1 MTEALI
7 NAFLN
12 SGSISTDS
20 RTIKGGE
27 IFFAI
32 RGDNYDGNRFA
43 PNAIEKGAA
52 IAVIDDAAY
61 AVSNRY
67 ILVEDVLKSLQDL
80 ASHYRSRL
88 SVPIVAL
95 TGTNGKTTT
104 KELITRV
111 LQKKYKVSSTKGN
124 LNNHIGVP
132 LSILSIPQDAEIAV
146 LEMGANHIGEID
158 FLCRIARPTHG
169 LITNI
174 GKAHLEG
181 FGSQEGVIKAKSEL
195 FRYISETHGTLF
207 VNNDDELLMDLSKDK
222 QRVTYGTSSK
232 ADIHAVIA
240 AEDPFLQIKWDSP
253 EGELHFTTSLYGIY
267 NFQNILAAI
276 CTGQYFNV
284 NAKDTA
290 DAIAGYIP
298 ENNRSQI
305 VQTDNNLIFLDAYN
319 ANPSS
324 MAQALNFF
332 SMRKAKQKVIVL
344 GDMLELGQ
352 ESESEHRKVLDS
364 VKGKFNKV
372 ILCGHIFTG
381 FTGEFDYQFFQDT
394 VVLKEWLQ
402 KHPLQN
408 AEILI
413 KGSRK
418 IGLETLLPEL

>member
-1 MTEALI
+1 MNEELKS
-7 NAFLN
+7 AFLH
-12 SGSISTDS
+12 SGRISTDS

-32 RGDNYDGNRFA
+32 RGENFDGNRFA
-43 PNAIEKGAA
+43 ADAIDKGAA
-52 IAVIDDAAY
+52 YAVIDDPGY
-61 AVSNRY
+61 AVSDKL

-80 ASHYRSRL
+80 ATYYRKNL
-88 SVPIVAL
+88 TIPIIAL

-132 LSILSIPQDAEIAV
+132 LSILAIPRDAEIAV
-146 LEMGANHIGEID
+146 LEMGANHIGEIG

-181 FGSQEGVIKAKSEL
+181 FGSLEGVIKAKSEL

-207 VNNDDELLMDLSKDK
+207 VNSDDKLLMDLSEGT
-222 QRVTYGTSSK
+222 QRITYGTTSK
-232 ADIHAVIA
+232 ADIQAILT
-240 AEDPFLQIKWDSP
+240 AENPFLQITWNSP
-253 EGELHFTTSLYGIY
+253 EGELQFGTGLYGSY
-267 NFQNILAAI
+267 NFQNTLAAL
-276 CTGQYFNV
+276 CAGHYFEV
-284 NAKDTA
+284 NPQDTA
-290 DAIAGYIP
+290 EAIAGYIP

-305 VQTDNNLIFLDAYN
+305 VQTENNLIFLDAYN

-332 SMRKAKQKVIVL
+332 SSREGKQKIIIL
-344 GDMLELGQ
+344 GDMLEMGQ
-352 ESESEHRKVLDS
+352 ESQSEHRKVLES
-364 VKGKFNKV
+364 VAEKFDKV
-372 ILCGHIFTG
+372 ILCGRIFSG
-381 FTGEFDYQFFQDT
+381 FAGEFDYQFFQDT
-394 VVLKEWLQ
+394 VLLQAWLQ
-402 KHPLQN
+402 KHPLRK

-418 IGLETLLPEL
+418 IGLERILPEL